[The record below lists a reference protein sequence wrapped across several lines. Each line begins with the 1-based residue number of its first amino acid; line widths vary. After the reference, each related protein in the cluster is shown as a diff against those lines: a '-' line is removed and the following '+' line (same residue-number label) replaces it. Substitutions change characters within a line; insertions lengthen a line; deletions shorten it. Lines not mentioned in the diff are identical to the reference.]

1 MLSNNRRP
9 LGAPAAALVA
19 LLAVLAVVLGLA
31 GAQVAAARTTAA
43 LAPGS
48 THATPAAQASSGE
61 LPRSR
66 FTPLWFP
73 GPNPTGLTAFAY
85 VPRSLAPEP
94 GVLLVAHGCG
104 TTARRTYEQIS
115 HELVPAAE
123 EYGFTAVFL
132 QSPRSDS
139 CFDAS
144 TPAALRRDGGG
155 DPQGAASA
163 VRWAQAITGAS
174 PSRTSVLGFSS
185 GALLTTV
192 LLAEYPDVFTAGSAF
207 MGAPAGCFAASGG
220 SMWNPDCAAGRVDR
234 TPQEW
239 ARVARAL
246 GGPLPADGSPGI
258 PRLQLWHGTR
268 DRSIA
273 YANLRESVEQWTTL
287 AGVGLEP
294 ASVTVPVPTWRRVR
308 YGDDG
313 AHPAVEAVTVADVG
327 HVLPFTA
334 MVSFALQ
341 FLRLDE
347 GQPVDGGSA
356 TPTPSPTPSPT
367 PPPLA
372 TPVLRGL
379 PALTSDARPAVTLLR
394 ADGTTAG
401 IDEVRLWVDDL
412 SGPGVA
418 LAPGVARTLDLAGLR
433 DGRHVILVD
442 VWESDGRLTRLRPSV
457 TLDRD
462 PPLLRPTQV
471 GRTLLGRPGGVAAA
485 PGAVD
490 TGSGIASA
498 GCASASAQRL
508 GEVRVVCTAS
518 DRMGHRASAAIT
530 ALVEAAPQ
538 LSIGSGARVRGGQP
552 VVVHLL
558 DARGRRL
565 PDPLARVLA
574 RGCGVSAAL
583 ARGVTTRVSCLTYDA
598 ARDRFAGRLPAGAP
612 AGTARLSLQVRYPG
626 GGRTDLARSVRVVR

>member
-9 LGAPAAALVA
+9 LGASTAALVA
-19 LLAVLAVVLGLA
+19 VVGVLAVVLGVA
-31 GAQVAAARTTAA
+31 GVQVAAARTTAPSA
-43 LAPGS
+43 GPA
-48 THATPAAQASSGE
+48 THGRAVPVAQAGSAE

-66 FTPLWFP
+66 FTPFWFP
-73 GPNPTGLTAFAY
+73 GPNPTGVTAFAY
-85 VPRSLAPEP
+85 IPRSLAPEP
-94 GVLLVAHGCG
+94 GVLLVAHGCS
-104 TTARRTYEQIS
+104 TTARRTFEQIS
-115 HELVPAAE
+115 QELVPAAE
-123 EYGFTAVFL
+123 EHGFTAVFV
-132 QSPRSDS
+132 QSPRTDS

-144 TPAALRRDGGG
+144 TPAALRRDGGS
-155 DPQGAASA
+155 DPQGATSA

-174 PSRTSVLGFSS
+174 PARTSVMGFSS

-192 LLAEYPDVFTAGSAF
+192 LLAEYPDVFAAGSAF
-207 MGAPAGCFAASGG
+207 MGAPAGCFATSDG
-220 SMWNPDCAAGRVDR
+220 SLWNPACAAGRVDR

-239 ARVARAL
+239 DRIARAL
-246 GGPLPADGSPGI
+246 AGPLPADGSPGI

-294 ASVTVPVPTWRRVR
+294 ASVTVPVPTWQRVR
-308 YGDDG
+308 YGGTDE
-313 AHPAVEAVTVADVG
+313 HPPVEAVTVADVG
-327 HVLPFTA
+327 HVLPFIA

-341 FLRLDE
+341 FLGLDE
-347 GQPVDGGSA
+347 GAPVDDGSA
-356 TPTPSPTPSPT
+356 TPSPTPGPT
-367 PPPLA
+367 PPALA

-379 PALTSDARPAVTLLR
+379 PPLTSDARPTVTLVR

-418 LAPGVARTLDLAGLR
+418 LAPGVARTLDLTALR
-433 DGRHVILVD
+433 DGRHVVLVD

-471 GRTLLGRPGGVAAA
+471 GRTLLGRPGGVAVA

-490 TGSGIASA
+490 TGSGVASA

-518 DRMGHRASAAIT
+518 DRVGHRASAAIT
-530 ALVEAAPQ
+530 ALVEASPQ
-538 LSIGSGARVRGGQP
+538 LSVGAGARVRGGQP
-552 VVVHLL
+552 VVVRLL

-565 PDPLARVLA
+565 PDALARVLA
-574 RGCGVSAAL
+574 RGCGVSVAL
-583 ARGVTTRVSCLTYDA
+583 ARGAVTRVRCLTYDA
-598 ARDRFAGRLPAGAP
+598 AGDRFTGALPTGASAGPARA
-612 AGTARLSLQVRYPG
+612 SLQVRYPG
-626 GGRTDLARSVRVVR
+626 GGHTDVVRSVRVAR